1 MTTHA
6 PGGGGSLT
14 VEANK
19 LYVDGSYTGSQSN
32 GSQGAPYTTITAALA
47 VAAAND
53 VIVIAPG
60 AYTEDLTLV
69 DGVDLKSLVAE
80 SVVVTG
86 TATATDISCLIQ
98 GINFIDDTAG
108 NAFHFTGTAADRC
121 RFIDCEFDATATGD
135 PAFSADNTAGTVEFE
150 NCRFGVAGANVAEC
164 CQIESGT
171 ASFTDCA
178 LNHSTNTQE
187 SLVAEGDAATAIVA
201 RNCSFTGTVAS
212 EAAVAN
218 PTLELR
224 ECDITA
230 GAVSGVVVAAGNTV
244 VLLDSSIACT
254 DAANDAIDGAGTV
267 TLKDLALLDTA
278 DEIAATVTVTHYAG
292 SQIQHGTVA
301 AAGASPQV
309 DAVTL
314 PQSLPSTAYDIQLTF
329 EATGG
334 GADDVICSVDE
345 GTIAVGGFS
354 VVTTSAAA
362 AAISGNVHWL
372 IIHD

>member
-1 MTTHA
+1 MTLHA
-6 PGGGGSLT
+6 PGGGGSLS
-14 VEANK
+14 VAANA
-19 LYVDGSYTGSQSN
+19 LYVDGSYTGSQEN
-32 GSQGAPYTTITAALA
+32 GSQGAPYTTIAGALA
-47 VAAAND
+47 VAAAGD
-53 VIVIAPG
+53 VIVILPG

-69 DGVDLKSLVAE
+69 DGVDLKSMIPE

-86 TATATDISCLIQ
+86 TATATDVTSIVQ

-171 ASFTDCA
+171 VSFIDCTMTHA
-178 LNHSTNTQE
+178 TNTQE

-201 RNCSFTGTVAS
+201 RNCSFTGTVSS
-212 EAAVAN
+212 EAAAVN
-218 PTLELR
+218 PTMELR

-254 DAANDAIDGAGTV
+254 DAADDAIDGAGTV
-267 TLKDLALLDTA
+267 TLKDPAFLDTA

-301 AAGASPQV
+301 AAGASPQT

-314 PQSLPSTAYDIQLTF
+314 PQVFPSTSYDIQLTF

-345 GTIAVGGFS
+345 GTIATTGFS
-354 VVTTSAAA
+354 IVTTSAAA

-372 IIHD
+372 AIHD